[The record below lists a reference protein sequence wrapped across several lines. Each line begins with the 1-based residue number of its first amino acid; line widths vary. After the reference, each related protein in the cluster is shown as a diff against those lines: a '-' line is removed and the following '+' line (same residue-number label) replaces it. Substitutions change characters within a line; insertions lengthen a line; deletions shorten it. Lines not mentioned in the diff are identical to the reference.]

1 MKRPVAIIIFLFFT
15 IIGLSIVQVS
25 VSNKLSTTGTDLAA
39 IEQEISQYKRE
50 NIQLQE
56 KILTAS
62 SYTQISQQAQSRG
75 FVSSKSL
82 VYLTTP
88 PPLALNQ

>member
-1 MKRPVAIIIFLFFT
+1 MKRPVAIIIFTFVI

-25 VSNKLSTTGTDLAA
+25 VSNQLSTTGTELAT
-39 IEQEISQYKRE
+39 IEQEIDQYKRE
-50 NIQLQE
+50 NTQLQE
-56 KILTAS
+56 KVLVAS
-62 SYTQISQQAQSRG
+62 SFTNISEKAKRRG

-88 PPLALNQ
+88 PPLALKQ